1 MIEVGVLELQ
11 GNYALHHKIFSD
23 LGIRSKGV
31 KLPKHLNGVDGLVI
45 PGGES
50 TTMSLLLDTFRLR
63 EPIKDFAKN
72 KPIMGTC
79 AGLIMMAKKIENE
92 SKVVPLDILDI
103 TVNRNAYGRQIMSYK
118 VPINLE
124 LNNESIHLD
133 ATLIRAPKIT
143 KLSANVMILTMIKNS
158 PAVVLQGM
166 HLGMSFHPE
175 LNGVT
180 IFHEILFNSSSKLV
194 LKLSFMICFA
204 PSIPISSLFLF
215 KLSDKPSVNE

>member
-11 GNYALHHKIFSD
+11 GNYSLHHKIFSD

-31 KLPKHLNGVDGLVI
+31 KLPKHLDGIDGLVI

-63 EPIKDFAKN
+63 APVKDFAKN

-92 SKVVPLDILDI
+92 SKVIPLDILDI
-103 TVNRNAYGRQIMSYK
+103 TVNRNAYGRQIMSNK

-124 LNNESIHLD
+124 LNNESMYLD

-143 KLSANVMILTMIKNS
+143 ELSDNIIVLTMIENF

-166 HLGMSFHPE
+166 HLGISFHPE
-175 LNGVT
+175 LNGIT
-180 IFHEILFNSSSKLV
+180 IFHEILFNSSSKFYWSN
-194 LKLSFMICFA
+194 LSKVDA
-204 PSIPISSLFLF
+204 A
-215 KLSDKPSVNE
+215 

>member
-1 MIEVGVLELQ
+1 MIEIGVLELQ
-11 GNYALHHKIFSD
+11 GNYALHHKVFSD

-31 KLPKHLNGVDGLVI
+31 KLPKHLDGVDGLVI

-63 EPIKDFAKN
+63 APIKDFAKN
-72 KPIMGTC
+72 KPMMGTC

-103 TVNRNAYGRQIMSYK
+103 TVNRNAYGRQIMSNK

-143 KLSANVMILTMIKNS
+143 KLSDSVMILTMIKNS

-180 IFHEILFNSSSKLV
+180 IFHEILFNSSSKFYWSNLNKV
-194 LKLSFMICFA
+194 DA
-204 PSIPISSLFLF
+204 A
-215 KLSDKPSVNE
+215 

>member
-11 GNYALHHKIFSD
+11 GDYSLHHKIFSD

-31 KLPKHLNGVDGLVI
+31 KLPKHLDGLDGLVI

-50 TTMSLLLDTFRLR
+50 TTMSLLLDTSRLR
-63 EPIKDFAKN
+63 YPIKDFAKN

-103 TVNRNAYGRQIMSYK
+103 TVNRNAYGRQIMSNK

-124 LNNESIHLD
+124 LNNESIDLD
-133 ATLIRAPKIT
+133 GTLIRAPKIT
-143 KLSANVMILTMIKNS
+143 ELSDNVMVLTMIKNC

-180 IFHEILFNSSSKLV
+180 IFHEILFNSSSKFYWSNLNKV
-194 LKLSFMICFA
+194 DA
-204 PSIPISSLFLF
+204 A
-215 KLSDKPSVNE
+215 

>member
-11 GNYALHHKIFSD
+11 GHYSLHHRVFSD
-23 LGIRSKGV
+23 LGIKSKGV
-31 KLPKHLNGVDGLVI
+31 KLPKHLDGVDGLVI

-50 TTMSLLLDTFRLR
+50 TTIYLLLDTFKLR
-63 EPIKDFAKN
+63 SPIKDFAKN

-92 SKVVPLDILDI
+92 TKVIPLDILDI
-103 TVNRNAYGRQIMSYK
+103 TVNRNAYGRQIMSKK
-118 VPINLE
+118 VPINME
-124 LNNESIHLD
+124 LNNKSIHLD

-143 KLSANVMILTMIKNS
+143 KLSDNVMVITMIKNS

-175 LNGVT
+175 LNGIT
-180 IFHEILFNSSSKLV
+180 IFHEILFNSSSKFYWSNLNKV
-194 LKLSFMICFA
+194 DA
-204 PSIPISSLFLF
+204 A
-215 KLSDKPSVNE
+215 

>member
-11 GNYALHHKIFSD
+11 GNYSLHHKIFSD

-31 KLPKHLNGVDGLVI
+31 KLPKHLDGVDGLVI

-50 TTMSLLLDTFRLR
+50 TTMSLLLDAFKLR
-63 EPIKDFAKN
+63 YPIKDFAKN
-72 KPIMGTC
+72 KPILGTC

-92 SKVVPLDILDI
+92 SKVAPLDILDI
-103 TVNRNAYGRQIMSYK
+103 TVNRNAYGRQIMSNK

-124 LNNESIHLD
+124 LNKESIYLD

-143 KLSANVMILTMIKNS
+143 ELSDNVMVLAMIKNS

-175 LNGVT
+175 LDGIT
-180 IFHEILFNSSSKLV
+180 IFHEILFNSSSKFYWSN
-194 LKLSFMICFA
+194 LSKVDA
-204 PSIPISSLFLF
+204 A
-215 KLSDKPSVNE
+215 

>member
-31 KLPKHLNGVDGLVI
+31 RLPKHLDGVDGLVI

-50 TTMSLLLDTFRLR
+50 TTMSLLIDTFKLR

-72 KPIMGTC
+72 NSIMGTC
-79 AGLIMMAKKIENE
+79 AGLILMAKQIEYE
-92 SKVVPLDILDI
+92 SKVVPLNILDI
-103 TVNRNAYGRQIMSYK
+103 TVNRNAYGRQVMSRK
-118 VPINLE
+118 MPINLE
-124 LNNESIHLD
+124 LNNELIPLN

-143 KLSANVMILTMIKNS
+143 DLGKDVMVLAMLKNS
-158 PAVVLQGM
+158 PAAVLQGI

-175 LNGVT
+175 LDGVS
-180 IFHEILFNSSSKLV
+180 IFHELLFNPSSKYYWNNLNKV
-194 LKLSFMICFA
+194 DA
-204 PSIPISSLFLF
+204 A
-215 KLSDKPSVNE
+215 